1 MEEAAIGVRAPAKGK
16 ALAAALI
23 PCEPAGFET
32 YETPGIGAVE
42 ATSVSTL
49 AGVETSV
56 EIGGITVTA
65 A

>member
-16 ALAAALI
+16 ALVAALI
-23 PCEPAGFET
+23 TYELAGFET
-32 YETPGIGAVE
+32 CETPEIGTAE
-42 ATSVSTL
+42 ATGISTL

-56 EIGGITVTA
+56 EIGEIAVTA